1 MKNLLLISTSY
12 RIQDLAEVG
21 FAFGQRVKGFS
32 IERKGKRNKRS
43 MWIYTSWAQ

>member
-12 RIQDLAEVG
+12 RIQDLVKVG

-32 IERKGKRNKRS
+32 IERKEAEVGDIQGLRWRTK
-43 MWIYTSWAQ
+43 A